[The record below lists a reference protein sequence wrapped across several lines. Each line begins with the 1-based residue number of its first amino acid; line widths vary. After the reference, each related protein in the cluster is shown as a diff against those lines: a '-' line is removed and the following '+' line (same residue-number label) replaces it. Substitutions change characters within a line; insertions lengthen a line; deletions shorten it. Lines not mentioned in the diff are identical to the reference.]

1 MYKKIVKYMAYLR
14 DKRRAKDSNLRWNL
28 EHKIEKLNSLV
39 EVRLR
44 LLQFLMKEYGING
57 LPADMKER
65 EELLKKYPD
74 LHDVYNKLYD
84 AANEAGRITMANPWL
99 WKPGEDVGN
108 YYDIGAVQD
117 RMIAIVNAEEE
128 YTNYLDQR
136 NTELETKLKD
146 SPDNQDLINEQIY
159 NMCLIEDLL
168 ATTGDKMIDVWWNAI
183 PRIIKEKY
191 TKYMDD
197 LMICALGS
205 NELLSGVAKEYN
217 KLKGE
222 QKEEICAAFITVLV
236 HDLNETVFTDKPINI
251 NVYSN
256 HNEMRAGSNIKY
268 NQESLVNFNVANI
281 GKKVD
286 QMVGTL
292 KHEILGHY
300 VDDFYSNI
308 GLQGEA
314 MRNFVSGS
322 NIVSY
327 GSEIFCHGHVDVEP
341 GFIVVSPLLKQEYQM
356 PQLNGLD
363 DEDLEEVVN
372 ILYKNGWQ
380 LAHYYGREV
389 NRDYKNI
396 MTERSAWLIDNQT
409 KNVVRK
415 IDAYRAARGLP
426 RIGSVEVVKRSI
438 ER

>member
-14 DKRRAKDSNLRWNL
+14 DKRRAKDPNLRWQL
-28 EHKIEKLNSLV
+28 ERKVEELERLVDSYLESVKSLM
-39 EVRLR
+39 
-44 LLQFLMKEYGING
+44 QHYGING

-84 AANEAGRITMANPWL
+84 AANEAGRITIANPWL
-99 WKPGEDVGN
+99 WKPGKDVGN

-128 YTNYLDQR
+128 YMNYLDQR

-146 SPDNQDLINEQIY
+146 SPDNQDLINEQNY
-159 NMCLIEDLL
+159 TMALLDDLL
-168 ATTGDKMIDVWWNAI
+168 ATTGDKMVEIWWNAI

-191 TKYMDD
+191 AKYMDD

-205 NELLSGVAKEYN
+205 NKLLSGVAKKYN

-222 QKEEICAAFITVLV
+222 QKEEICAVFITMLV
-236 HDLNETVFTDKPINI
+236 SDLNDTIFKDCPINLRVYADYDNEIGGFNLKDGKNETV
-251 NVYSN
+251 
-256 HNEMRAGSNIKY
+256 G
-268 NQESLVNFNVANI
+268 FNVPQINE
-281 GKKVD
+281 KVD
-286 QMVGTL
+286 KMVGTL

-300 VDDFYSNI
+300 IDAHYPNF
-308 GLQGEA
+308 GLEGEA
-314 MRNFVSGS
+314 MRKFVSNQDIG
-322 NIVSY
+322 Y
-327 GSEIFCHGHVDVEP
+327 GGEIFCHGCIEFECSLVA
-341 GFIVVSPLLKQEYQM
+341 VSPLLKQQYS
-356 PQLNGLD
+356 LNPLNDLD
-363 DEDLEEVVN
+363 NEEVMELGTILDKSGWTVWYLSGLEENV
-372 ILYKNGWQ
+372 
-380 LAHYYGREV
+380 
-389 NRDYKNI
+389 DYKNI
-396 MTERSAWLIDNQT
+396 MTERSAWLLHDTT

-426 RIGSVEVVKRSI
+426 RIGSVQIVERPI